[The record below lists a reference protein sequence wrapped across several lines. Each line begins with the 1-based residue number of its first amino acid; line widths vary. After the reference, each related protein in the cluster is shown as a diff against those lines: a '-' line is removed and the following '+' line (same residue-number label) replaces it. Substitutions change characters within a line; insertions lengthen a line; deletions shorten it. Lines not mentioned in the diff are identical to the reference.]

1 LRVKKKSEL
10 AASDIAPEAAAA
22 VLPEAPAPAGQSAEQ
37 SGKQEADAPPPQ
49 EDEGEENIYEVMKGH
64 MRRQKEELEA
74 RNAAM
79 RQQAGRMGGRP
90 GPAGQSREP
99 AKPTFDKV
107 RDVTDLHAVWAATR
121 NYLAS
126 VARYL
131 DSVLG
136 HCCSVGSLNP
146 ETGEAVL
153 LVPATQRG
161 FTNEKARAKIEEAL
175 RVVTG
180 LGIRLTVEFSQEEQK
195 APPPADGSQPGVAGV
210 AANRVPAEVLEAI
223 KQQKVVQEL
232 MKKLDASVT
241 NVEMLGTGE
250 E

>member
-1 LRVKKKSEL
+1 
-10 AASDIAPEAAAA
+10 
-22 VLPEAPAPAGQSAEQ
+22 
-37 SGKQEADAPPPQ
+37 
-49 EDEGEENIYEVMKGH
+49 
-64 MRRQKEELEA
+64 MRRQKEEQEA

-79 RQQAGRMGGRP
+79 RQQAGRLGGAGGRP
-90 GPAGQSREP
+90 GPAGQPREP
-99 AKPTFDKV
+99 AKPTFEKV
-107 RDVTDLHAVWAATR
+107 RNVTDLNAVWAAAR

-126 VARYL
+126 AARYL

-136 HCCSVGSLNP
+136 HCCTVGSLNP
-146 ETGEAVL
+146 ETGEATL

-180 LGIRLTVEFSQEEQK
+180 LGIRLAVEFSQEEQK

-210 AANRVPAEVLEAI
+210 AANRVPAEVLEAV

>member
-1 LRVKKKSEL
+1 
-10 AASDIAPEAAAA
+10 
-22 VLPEAPAPAGQSAEQ
+22 VLPEPVAPTEQ
-37 SGKQEADAPPPQ
+37 PADAPPLQ
-49 EDEGEENIYEVMKGH
+49 DEEQEENIYEVMKSH
-64 MRRQKEELEA
+64 MLRQKQELEA

-79 RQQAGRMGGRP
+79 RQQAGRPGARP
-90 GPAGQSREP
+90 GPWGGGQPRE
-99 AKPTFDKV
+99 AAQPTFEKV
-107 RDVTDLHAVWAATR
+107 RDVTDLNAVWAAAR
-121 NYLAS
+121 SYLQS

-136 HCCSVGSLNP
+136 HCCTVGSLNP

-153 LVPATQRG
+153 QVPASQRG

-180 LGIRLTVEFSQEEQK
+180 LGVKLAVEFSLEEQK

-210 AANRVPAEVLEAI
+210 AANRVPAEVLEAV

-232 MKKLDASVT
+232 MKRLDASVT
-241 NVEMLGTGE
+241 NVEMLGTNE

>member
-1 LRVKKKSEL
+1 
-10 AASDIAPEAAAA
+10 
-22 VLPEAPAPAGQSAEQ
+22 VLPEPPAPAEPS
-37 SGKQEADAPPPQ
+37 ADASPPR

-79 RQQAGRMGGRP
+79 RQQGGRMSGRP
-90 GPAGQSREP
+90 GPWGAGNQPREP
-99 AKPTFDKV
+99 VQPTFEKV
-107 RDVTDLHAVWAATR
+107 RDVTDLNGVWAAAR
-121 NYLAS
+121 NYLQS

-136 HCCSVGSLNP
+136 HCCTIGSLNP
-146 ETGEAVL
+146 QTGEVVL
-153 LVPATQRG
+153 LVPSTQRG

-180 LGIRLTVEFSQEEQK
+180 LGIKLAVEFSLEEQK

-210 AANRVPAEVLEAI
+210 AANRVPAEVLEAV

-232 MKKLDASVT
+232 MKKLDASVV
-241 NVEMLGTGE
+241 NVEMLGTNE